1 VSKVSCVPLQTR
13 ALSYENCAEEEFER
27 RLAVGRVAINLVV
40 DTLLS
45 ALVEEQIAPQ
55 GGSDYIAKAIVGI
68 YVSVRFL
75 CRLRR
80 RLLCTFR
87 SSRIAY
93 TTTVWKRTV
102 VEFIVEVAQAQKLE
116 FVRSR
121 LETCKADYLHHW
133 S

>member
-1 VSKVSCVPLQTR
+1 VVVFRWIAIT
-13 ALSYENCAEEEFER
+13 AEEEFER

-75 CRLRR
+75 WSLRCW
-80 RLLCTFR
+80 LLCKFR
-87 SSRIAY
+87 NSGLVH

-102 VEFIVEVAQAQKLE
+102 VEFIVEVAQSQKLE

-121 LETCKADYLHHW
+121 LGTCKVDYLHHW